1 METQRLSLPQVS
13 TNQNQADTRDLGFG
27 SVVARESRQRLLNRD
42 GSFNVMRGGL
52 GFLASLSLYHALL
65 TMSWRRFFGLT
76 ALFYFGA
83 NLIFAAAYLLCG
95 AGALSV
101 PESAG
106 IESHFLRAFFFS
118 VHTLAT
124 IGYGTISPVGLAAN
138 VIVSIE
144 SFIGLFGLAL
154 CASLLF
160 ARFSRPTA
168 RILFS
173 DRAVIAPYRG
183 VTAFEFRIANAR
195 RNQIIELEAKVLF
208 ARFEE
213 VDGRPLRRF
222 YPLKLERDRVVFFP
236 LSWTIV
242 HPIDETSP
250 FYGVS
255 AEDLRMTRGE
265 FLVLLTGFDETFS
278 QTVHARSSYLAE
290 EVVWNARFADIFNSP
305 SDDGLLT
312 IDVRKLHSIELIEP
326 TTDPAPPPLPQIMEL
341 ELRDG

>member
-1 METQRLSLPQVS
+1 METQRLSPPQAS
-13 TNQNQADTRDLGFG
+13 TNNSQADMRDLGFG

-42 GSFNVMRGGL
+42 GSFNVMRAGL
-52 GFLASLSLYHALL
+52 GFLASLSPYHALL
-65 TMSWRRFFGLT
+65 TMSWWRFFGLT

-83 NLIFAAAYLLCG
+83 NLLFAAAYMLCG
-95 AGALSV
+95 PGSLSV

-106 IESHFLRAFFFS
+106 IESRFLQAFFFS
-118 VHTLAT
+118 IHTLAT
-124 IGYGTISPVGLAAN
+124 IGYGTISPVGFAAN

-154 CASLLF
+154 CTSLLF

-173 DRAVIAPYRG
+173 DRAVIAPYRE

-208 ARFEE
+208 ACFEE
-213 VDGRPLRRF
+213 VNGRPLRRF

-242 HPIDETSP
+242 HPIDGTSP
-250 FYGVS
+250 FYGMS
-255 AEDLRMTRGE
+255 PEDLSKTRGE

-278 QTVHARSSYLAE
+278 QTVHARSSYMAD
-290 EVVWNARFADIFNSP
+290 EVVWNARFADIFNRP
-305 SDDGLLT
+305 ADDGLLT
-312 IDVRKLHSIELIEP
+312 IDVRKLHSIESV
-326 TTDPAPPPLPQIMEL
+326 TTE
-341 ELRDG
+341 

>member
-1 METQRLSLPQVS
+1 METQRLSPPQTS
-13 TNQNQADTRDLGFG
+13 TNNNQADMRDLGFG
-27 SVVARESRQRLLNRD
+27 SVVARESLQRLLNRD
-42 GSFNVMRGGL
+42 GSFNVMRAGMGY
-52 GFLASLSLYHALL
+52 LASLSPYHALL

-76 ALFYFGA
+76 AFFYFGA
-83 NLIFAAAYLLCG
+83 NLLFAAAYLLCG
-95 AGALSV
+95 PGALSV
-101 PESAG
+101 PEGAG
-106 IESHFLRAFFFS
+106 IESHFLKAFFFS

-154 CASLLF
+154 CTSLLF

-168 RILFS
+168 KILFS
-173 DRAVIAPYRG
+173 ERAVIAPYRG
-183 VTAFEFRIANAR
+183 ITAFEFRIANAR
-195 RNQIIELEAKVLF
+195 RNQIIQLEAKVLF

-222 YPLKLERDRVVFFP
+222 YPLNLERDRVVFFP

-250 FYGVS
+250 FYGMS
-255 AEDLRMTRGE
+255 AEDLRKARGE

-278 QTVHARSSYLAE
+278 QTVHARSSYMAE
-290 EVVWNARFADIFNSP
+290 EVVWNARFADIFNRP
-305 SDDGLLT
+305 ADDGLLT
-312 IDVRKLHSIELIEP
+312 IDVRKLHIIEP
-326 TTDPAPPPLPQIMEL
+326 VGME
-341 ELRDG
+341 

>member
-1 METQRLSLPQVS
+1 METQQLSLPQVS
-13 TNQNQADTRDLGFG
+13 TNNNQADMRDLGFG
-27 SVVARESRQRLLNRD
+27 SVVTQESLQRLLNRD
-42 GSFNVMRGGL
+42 GSFNVLRAGL
-52 GFLASLSLYHALL
+52 GFLASLSPYHTLL
-65 TMSWRRFFGLT
+65 TMSWRGFFGLT
-76 ALFYFGA
+76 AFFYFGA

-95 AGALSV
+95 SGALSAPV
-101 PESAG
+101 SAG
-106 IESHFLRAFFFS
+106 IESRFLQAFFFS

-138 VIVSIE
+138 IIVSIE

-154 CASLLF
+154 CTSLLF

-168 RILFS
+168 KILFS
-173 DRAVIAPYRG
+173 ERAVIAPYREI
-183 VTAFEFRIANAR
+183 TAFEFRIANAR

-213 VDGRPLRRF
+213 MDGRPLRRF
-222 YPLKLERDRVVFFP
+222 YPLRLERERVVFFP

-250 FYGVS
+250 FYGMS
-255 AEDLRMTRGE
+255 AEDLSRTRGE

-290 EVVWNARFADIFNSP
+290 EVVWNARFADIFNRP
-305 SDDGLLT
+305 ADDSLLT
-312 IDVRKLHSIELIEP
+312 IDVRKLHSIELIK
-326 TTDPAPPPLPQIMEL
+326 TDQ
-341 ELRDG
+341 

>member
-1 METQRLSLPQVS
+1 M
-13 TNQNQADTRDLGFG
+13 RDLGFG

-42 GSFNVMRGGL
+42 GSFNVMRAGL
-52 GFLASLSLYHALL
+52 GFLASLSPYHALL
-65 TMSWRRFFGLT
+65 TMSWWRFFGLT

-83 NLIFAAAYLLCG
+83 NLLFAAAYMLCG
-95 AGALSV
+95 PGSLSV

-106 IESHFLRAFFFS
+106 IESRFLQAFFFS
-118 VHTLAT
+118 IHTLAT
-124 IGYGTISPVGLAAN
+124 IGYGTISPVGFAAN

-154 CASLLF
+154 CTSLLF

-173 DRAVIAPYRG
+173 DRAVIAPYRE

-213 VDGRPLRRF
+213 VNGRPLRRF

-242 HPIDETSP
+242 HPIDGTSP
-250 FYGVS
+250 FYGMS
-255 AEDLRMTRGE
+255 PEDLSKTRGE

-278 QTVHARSSYLAE
+278 QTVHARSSYMAD
-290 EVVWNARFADIFNSP
+290 EVVWNARFADIFNRP
-305 SDDGLLT
+305 ADDGLLT
-312 IDVRKLHSIELIEP
+312 IDVRKLHSIESV
-326 TTDPAPPPLPQIMEL
+326 TTE
-341 ELRDG
+341 

>member
-1 METQRLSLPQVS
+1 METQRLSPTQGS
-13 TNQNQADTRDLGFG
+13 TNNQADMRDLGFG
-27 SVVARESRQRLLNRD
+27 SVVASESRQRLLNRD
-42 GSFNVMRGGL
+42 GSFNVIRAGL
-52 GFLASLSLYHALL
+52 GFLASLNPYHALL

-83 NLIFAAAYLLCG
+83 NLLFAVAYLLCG
-95 AGALSV
+95 DGALSV
-101 PESAG
+101 PARSG
-106 IESHFLRAFFFS
+106 IDSRFLQSFFFS
-118 VHTLAT
+118 IHTLAT
-124 IGYGTISPVGLAAN
+124 IGYGTISPVGIAAN

-154 CASLLF
+154 CTSLLF

-168 RILFS
+168 KILFS

-183 VTAFEFRIANAR
+183 ITAFEFRIANVR
-195 RNQIIELEAKVLF
+195 RNQIIEIEAKALF

-213 VDGRPLRRF
+213 ADGRPLRRF

-250 FYGVS
+250 LYGMS
-255 AEDLRMTRGE
+255 AEDLRKSRGE

-278 QTVHARSSYLAE
+278 QTVNARSSYLPE
-290 EVVWNARFADIFNSP
+290 EVVWGARFADVFNRP
-305 SDDGLLT
+305 ADDGLLT
-312 IDVRKLHSIELIEP
+312 IDVRKLHSIELVEN
-326 TTDPAPPPLPQIMEL
+326 DEAQV
-341 ELRDG
+341 

>member
-1 METQRLSLPQVS
+1 METQRLPLPQIS
-13 TNQNQADTRDLGFG
+13 TNQNQADMRDLGFG

-42 GSFNVMRGGL
+42 GGFNVMRSGL
-52 GFLASLSLYHALL
+52 GYLASLSPYHALL

-76 ALFYFGA
+76 AFFYFGA

-95 AGALSV
+95 PGALLV
-101 PESAG
+101 PESAR
-106 IESHFLRAFFFS
+106 IESHFLQAFFFS

-138 VIVSIE
+138 VIVSVE

-168 RILFS
+168 KILFS

-183 VTAFEFRIANAR
+183 MTAFEFRIANAR

-250 FYGVS
+250 FYGMS
-255 AEDLRMTRGE
+255 AEDLRKTMGE

-290 EVVWNARFADIFNSP
+290 EVVWNARFADIFNRP
-305 SDDGLLT
+305 ADDGLLT
-312 IDVRKLHSIELIEP
+312 IDVRKLHIIEP
-326 TTDPAPPPLPQIMEL
+326 INAEK
-341 ELRDG
+341 G

>member
-1 METQRLSLPQVS
+1 METQRLSPPQVS
-13 TNQNQADTRDLGFG
+13 TGQNQADMRDLGFG

-42 GSFNVMRGGL
+42 GSFNVMRAGL
-52 GFLASLSLYHALL
+52 GFLASLSPYHALL
-65 TMSWRRFFGLT
+65 TMSWRSFFGLT

-83 NLIFAAAYLLCG
+83 NLLFAAAYLLCG
-95 AGALSV
+95 HGALSM
-101 PESAG
+101 PAPSG
-106 IESHFLRAFFFS
+106 IESHFLQAFFFS
-118 VHTLAT
+118 IHTLAT
-124 IGYGTISPVGLAAN
+124 IGYGTITPVGIAAN

-154 CASLLF
+154 CTSLLF

-168 RILFS
+168 KILFS

-183 VTAFEFRIANAR
+183 ITAFEFRIANAR
-195 RNQIIELEAKVLF
+195 RNQIIELEAEALF

-250 FYGVS
+250 FYGMS

-278 QTVHARSSYLAE
+278 QTVHGRSSYLAE
-290 EVVWNARFADIFNSP
+290 EVVWNARFADIFNRP

-312 IDVRKLHSIELIEP
+312 IDVRKLHSIELVK
-326 TTDPAPPPLPQIMEL
+326 TDQ
-341 ELRDG
+341 

>member
-1 METQRLSLPQVS
+1 METQRFSLPQVS
-13 TNQNQADTRDLGFG
+13 TNQNQADMRDLGFG

-42 GSFNVMRGGL
+42 GSFNVLRSGL
-52 GFLASLSLYHALL
+52 GVLASLSPYHALL

-76 ALFYFGA
+76 AFFYFGA
-83 NLIFAAAYLLCG
+83 NMIFAVAYLLCG
-95 AGALSV
+95 PGALSV
-101 PESAG
+101 PESAS

-118 VHTLAT
+118 IHTLAT

-138 VIVSIE
+138 TIVSIE

-154 CASLLF
+154 CTSLLF

-183 VTAFEFRIANAR
+183 MTAFEFRIANVR

-213 VDGRPLRRF
+213 VDGRQLRRF

-242 HPIDETSP
+242 SPIDETSP
-250 FYGVS
+250 FYGMS
-255 AEDLRMTRGE
+255 PEDLRKTRGE

-290 EVVWNARFADIFNSP
+290 EVVWNARFADIFNRP
-305 SDDGLLT
+305 ADDRLLT
-312 IDVRKLHSIELIEP
+312 IDVRKLHSIELIK
-326 TTDPAPPPLPQIMEL
+326 TDQYPE
-341 ELRDG
+341 R

>member
-1 METQRLSLPQVS
+1 M
-13 TNQNQADTRDLGFG
+13 RDLGFG

-42 GSFNVMRGGL
+42 GGFNVMRAGL
-52 GFLASLSLYHALL
+52 GFLASLSPYHALL
-65 TMSWRRFFGLT
+65 TMSWWRFFGLT

-83 NLIFAAAYLLCG
+83 NLLFAAAYMLCG
-95 AGALSV
+95 PGSLSV

-106 IESHFLRAFFFS
+106 IESRFLQAFFFS
-118 VHTLAT
+118 IHTLAT
-124 IGYGTISPVGLAAN
+124 IGYGTISPVGFAAN

-154 CASLLF
+154 CTSLLF

-213 VDGRPLRRF
+213 VNGRPLRRF

-250 FYGVS
+250 FYGMS
-255 AEDLRMTRGE
+255 PEDLSKTRGE

-278 QTVHARSSYLAE
+278 QTVHARSSYMAD
-290 EVVWNARFADIFNSP
+290 EVVWNARFADIFNRP
-305 SDDGLLT
+305 ADDGLLT
-312 IDVRKLHSIELIEP
+312 IDVRKLHSIESVN
-326 TTDPAPPPLPQIMEL
+326 TEL
-341 ELRDG
+341 G

>member
-1 METQRLSLPQVS
+1 METQRLSPPQAS
-13 TNQNQADTRDLGFG
+13 TNNSQADMRDLGFG

-42 GSFNVMRGGL
+42 GSFNVMRAGL
-52 GFLASLSLYHALL
+52 GFLASLSPYHALL
-65 TMSWRRFFGLT
+65 TMSWWRFFGLT

-83 NLIFAAAYLLCG
+83 NLLFAAAYMLCG
-95 AGALSV
+95 PGSLSV

-106 IESHFLRAFFFS
+106 IESRFLQAFFFS
-118 VHTLAT
+118 IHTLAT
-124 IGYGTISPVGLAAN
+124 IGYGTISPVGFAAN

-154 CASLLF
+154 CTSLLF

-173 DRAVIAPYRG
+173 DRAVIAPYRE

-213 VDGRPLRRF
+213 VNGRPLRRF

-242 HPIDETSP
+242 HPIDGTSP
-250 FYGVS
+250 FYGMS
-255 AEDLRMTRGE
+255 PEDLSKTRGE

-278 QTVHARSSYLAE
+278 QTVHARSSYMAD
-290 EVVWNARFADIFNSP
+290 EVVWNARFADIFNRP
-305 SDDGLLT
+305 ADDGLLT
-312 IDVRKLHSIELIEP
+312 IDVRKLHSIESV
-326 TTDPAPPPLPQIMEL
+326 TTE
-341 ELRDG
+341 

>member
-1 METQRLSLPQVS
+1 METQRLPLPQIS
-13 TNQNQADTRDLGFG
+13 TDQNQADMRDLGFG

-42 GSFNVMRGGL
+42 GGFNVMRSGL
-52 GFLASLSLYHALL
+52 GYLASLSPYHALL
-65 TMSWRRFFGLT
+65 TMSWRWFFGLT
-76 ALFYFGA
+76 AFFYFGA

-95 AGALSV
+95 PGALLV
-101 PESAG
+101 PKSAG
-106 IESHFLRAFFFS
+106 IESPFLQAFFFS

-138 VIVSIE
+138 VIVSVE

-168 RILFS
+168 KILFS

-183 VTAFEFRIANAR
+183 MTAFEFRIANAR

-250 FYGVS
+250 FYGMS
-255 AEDLRMTRGE
+255 AEDLRKTMGE

-290 EVVWNARFADIFNSP
+290 EVVWNARFADIFNRP
-305 SDDGLLT
+305 ADDGLLT
-312 IDVRKLHSIELIEP
+312 IDVRKLHSIEPINAEK
-326 TTDPAPPPLPQIMEL
+326 
-341 ELRDG
+341 G

>member
-1 METQRLSLPQVS
+1 METQRLSPLQAS
-13 TNQNQADTRDLGFG
+13 TNNSQADMRDLGFG

-42 GSFNVMRGGL
+42 GSFNVMRAGL
-52 GFLASLSLYHALL
+52 GFLASLSPYHALL
-65 TMSWRRFFGLT
+65 TMSWWRFFGLT

-83 NLIFAAAYLLCG
+83 NLLFAAAYMLCG
-95 AGALSV
+95 PGSLSV

-106 IESHFLRAFFFS
+106 IESRFLQAFFFS
-118 VHTLAT
+118 IHTLAT
-124 IGYGTISPVGLAAN
+124 IGYGTISPVGFAAN

-154 CASLLF
+154 CTSLLF

-173 DRAVIAPYRG
+173 DRAVIAPYRE

-213 VDGRPLRRF
+213 VNGRPLRRF

-242 HPIDETSP
+242 HPIDGTSP
-250 FYGVS
+250 FYGMS
-255 AEDLRMTRGE
+255 PEDLSKTRGE

-278 QTVHARSSYLAE
+278 QTVHARSSYMAD
-290 EVVWNARFADIFNSP
+290 EVVWNARFADIFNRP
-305 SDDGLLT
+305 ADDGLLT
-312 IDVRKLHSIELIEP
+312 IDVRKLHSIESV
-326 TTDPAPPPLPQIMEL
+326 TTE
-341 ELRDG
+341 

>member
-1 METQRLSLPQVS
+1 METQRLSPTQVS
-13 TNQNQADTRDLGFG
+13 TNNSQADMRDLGFG

-42 GSFNVMRGGL
+42 GSFNVMRAGL
-52 GFLASLSLYHALL
+52 GFLTSLNPYHALL
-65 TMSWRRFFGLT
+65 TMSWRGFFGVT

-83 NLIFAAAYLLCG
+83 NLLFASAYMLCG
-95 AGALSV
+95 PGSLSV

-106 IESHFLRAFFFS
+106 IESRFLQAFFFS
-118 VHTLAT
+118 IHTLAT

-154 CASLLF
+154 CTSLLF

-173 DRAVIAPYRG
+173 DRAVIAPYRD

-195 RNQIIELEAKVLF
+195 HNQIIELEAKALF

-213 VDGRPLRRF
+213 VDGRALRRF
-222 YPLKLERDRVVFFP
+222 YPLNLERDKVVFFP

-250 FYGVS
+250 LYGMS
-255 AEDLRMTRGE
+255 PEDLRNTRGE

-278 QTVHARSSYLAE
+278 QTVHARSSYMAD
-290 EVVWNARFADIFNSP
+290 EVVWNARFADIFNRP
-305 SDDGLLT
+305 ADDGLLT
-312 IDVRKLHSIELIEP
+312 IDVRKLHSIEQV
-326 TTDPAPPPLPQIMEL
+326 DME
-341 ELRDG
+341 